1 MGKHLI
7 IFVLTSSYQ
16 FFYKA
21 EICIVTSDWYV
32 RPHLNLHQH
41 TLVRYT
47 RFSSVIYCFFL
58 LKNLVNQVTME
69 LGRKGIVLIFKI
81 RNTMFWQ
88 KQSSLATVNSPATD
102 SSVLVVPPPREM
114 CTPFRHTLDPG
125 TTMRAGPG
133 ALFPG
138 FIFSRH
144 QCSAL

>member
-32 RPHLNLHQH
+32 RPHLNSNQH

-47 RFSSVIYCFFL
+47 RFSSVIYCFFR

-88 KQSSLATVNSPATD
+88 KQSSLATVNSPAAD
-102 SSVLVVPPPREM
+102 SSVLVEPPPREM
-114 CTPFRHTLDPG
+114 CTPIRHTLDPG

-138 FIFSRH
+138 FICSRH